1 MYIPAERNFLST
13 ISDAYKVTGLPENLF
28 TFAEELKKSQNE
40 LKVKTLQ
47 LPISGFTY
55 EYDER
60 KDFSYVSGDGYKI
73 SLLEASSGLQ
83 SYIPLFLVS
92 RNLSMSINDDEKTRK
107 KKMSVTQVL
116 RMEKEISD
124 VMQNKNVAN
133 FDEYQ
138 ETEKIRSRYYNKC
151 FINIVEEPE
160 QHLFP
165 TSQREMLINLLE
177 FNNMNEGNKLIITT
191 HSPYL
196 INYLTFAIKAFIVN
210 KKIKESNNNDKLKL
224 ELKKIVSIDSIVNP
238 DDLIIYELNEK
249 EGTIIKLDDYKGLP
263 SDENYLNKKLADSND
278 SFANLLKIE
287 DLCQ

>member
-151 FINIVEEPE
+151 FISIVEEPE